1 MLTLDNRMAQFG
13 QRMLTQQA
21 AITAQASQRLASGV
35 RINSAKD
42 DAAGLQIA
50 NRLTTQSMASQQLQR
65 NLQDGISYSQ
75 AAAGALSQ
83 ITDIAQKMRTLA
95 VQAANSTNSEADR
108 QALDAEYQQLAKNI
122 DDIAAQTEVFGKKP
136 LMGDATTTG
145 SNLNQIKSID
155 QVLTKNTMSHYSS
168 GLKTVGYIPSGS
180 TNIDI
185 TLYSGAAD
193 DDLELFTT
201 SGKHLTGTNLSDQ
214 VWGANGIT
222 NATTIQTNLLTAQN
236 GFDNTASYDGSGLS
250 TSGTSSYNGMNF
262 TYSGDKQPIGNYYET
277 LHIDQTTENLIL
289 TVPGLNGNG
298 YGFNITI
305 NWGSIGNSPSSA
317 QIGTDSGSM
326 QITATNMLSTS
337 NNFISIDKTPATT
350 EAMGLSSTGL
360 DPISKANAAIN
371 ALDSAITT
379 LGTYE
384 GYHGA
389 KMNAMEAAYNNA
401 QVAQETTDAAKMR
414 IEDAD
419 FAIETAKLSYTN
431 ILTQATNSVLA
442 QANGSPSMALTLLKN
457 SQ

>member
-95 VQAANSTNSEADR
+95 VQAANSTNSDADR

-136 LMGDATTTG
+136 LMGDVTTTG

-155 QVLTKNTMSHYSS
+155 QVLSKNIATSVSV
-168 GLKTVGYIPSGS
+168 GLKTIGYIPAGS
-180 TNIDI
+180 TNVVI
-185 TLYSGAAD
+185 TMNSGAAD
-193 DDLELFTT
+193 DDLELFTA
-201 SGKHLTGTNLSDQ
+201 SGTHLAGTALSDI
-214 VWGANGIT
+214 VWKNNGVT
-222 NATTIQTNLLTAQN
+222 NAATAKTKYLLPQN
-236 GFDNTASYDGSGLS
+236 GFDNSAIYNASNLS
-250 TSGTSSYNGMNF
+250 TGGTSTYHGMTI
-262 TYSGDKQPIGNYYET
+262 TYSGDKNSSGNYLET
-277 LHIDQTTENLIL
+277 LQIDQVTENLIL
-289 TVPGLNGNG
+289 SVPGAGGIGFTITANWDTIGNGNTLNNLD
-298 YGFNITI
+298 YN
-305 NWGSIGNSPSSA
+305 NGSGMSV
-317 QIGTDSGSM
+317 
-326 QITATNMLSTS
+326 TATTTLSDS
-337 NNFISIDKTPATT
+337 NNFITVNKTQASV
-350 EAMGLSSTGL
+350 EAIGLSGTGL

-371 ALDSAITT
+371 ALDSAMTT

-389 KMNAMEAAYNNA
+389 KMNAMEAAYKNA

-419 FAIETAKLSYTN
+419 FAIEIAKLSYTN

-442 QANGSPSMALTLLKN
+442 QANGSASMALNLLKN